1 VGGSHPPISLTILS
15 LSVADDEGDIYIYI
29 LLRILM
35 LDLGMFRED
44 RSRWNIHG

>member
-15 LSVADDEGDIYIYI
+15 LSVADDEGDIYI